1 MMESL
6 RNFLT
11 GPRLLIVVLICALPF
26 VFLGTSSLGSA
37 FNASF
42 GTINGEEV
50 SELDVQLASN
60 STVQRF
66 QSLYGADFEFDLLD
80 DDFKSQSI
88 KQELII
94 QKVLLAGARSMGFIN
109 ESTKQEIK
117 KDIIQS
123 PLFQVDGVFS
133 EDIYGAQVNS
143 NGFTKESYIDVM
155 TDFAASELFRTSFNS
170 INFITKNELFELASL
185 LEQSSN
191 INFIKINFEELKS
204 EIVNSS
210 EELLD
215 FYNENPSLF
224 FSDEEKSFK
233 YIILDKSDY
242 EDKVQIPDS
251 YLENSYAQYLL
262 RFEDSAQIRISHI
275 MVEKNNYDSTDQALE
290 SIKNIEDLLTSGND
304 FSSIAAEYSEDIVT
318 KDIGGDLDYFEKD
331 IFPVEFD
338 DAIQSLE
345 LNEYSKIIELDD
357 TFHILKVTEKNI
369 QEPLSEDQVKDDL
382 IKELIETESLALMQ
396 DDFDESENMILN
408 NNSLEEIASDLSKDI
423 SNSQLFT
430 SSNYDFELTESEIK
444 NYLFSPDSLKNVPYA
459 IELSDRVIVLA
470 INEVNEPALQDFDVV
485 EESIS
490 DMLSQSKAVEKI
502 VLMTNE
508 INAITDKEEIMSFIG
523 AYNYVAEE
531 SFVDVKRYSSLLP
544 REVLNTIF
552 NASGGSRINT
562 EASNGDNY
570 IIDVVGFN
578 YPPESEINEI
588 IEEYN
593 SIGEEIINTKMSQ
606 IVNEDVFQ
614 SARVN
619 LSNLIF

>member
-233 YIILDKSDY
+233 YIVLDKSDY

-423 SNSQLFT
+423 SNSQLYT

-570 IIDVVGFN
+570 IIDVIGFN
-578 YPPESEINEI
+578 YPLESEINEI

>member
-37 FNASF
+37 FNGSF
-42 GTINGEEV
+42 GSINGEDV

-66 QSLYGADFEFDLLD
+66 QSLYGADFEFDMLD

-88 KQELII
+88 KQELIV

-133 EDIYGAQVNS
+133 EDVYGAQVNS
-143 NGFTKESYIDVM
+143 NGFTKENYIDVM
-155 TDFAASELFRTSFNS
+155 TKFAASELFRTSFNS
-170 INFITKNELFELASL
+170 INFVTKNELFELASL
-185 LEQSSN
+185 LEQSSD

-233 YIILDKSDY
+233 YIVLDKSDY
-242 EDKVQIPDS
+242 GDKVQIPDS

-275 MVEKNNYDSTDQALE
+275 MVEKNNYDSSDQALE

-423 SNSQLFT
+423 SNSQLYT

-444 NYLFSPDSLKNVPYA
+444 NYLFSPDSLKNAPYA

-485 EESIS
+485 EEIIS

-570 IIDVVGFN
+570 IIDVIGFN

>member
-275 MVEKNNYDSTDQALE
+275 MVEKNNYDSSDQALE

-338 DAIQSLE
+338 EAIQGLE
-345 LNEYSKIIELDD
+345 LNEYSKIIELED

-423 SNSQLFT
+423 NNSQLYT

>member
-233 YIILDKSDY
+233 YIVLDKSDY

-275 MVEKNNYDSTDQALE
+275 MVEKNNYDSSDQALE

-382 IKELIETESLALMQ
+382 VRELIETESLALMQ

-423 SNSQLFT
+423 SNSQLYT

>member
-233 YIILDKSDY
+233 YIVLDKSDY

-619 LSNLIF
+619 LNNLIF

>member
-233 YIILDKSDY
+233 YIVLDKSDY

-382 IKELIETESLALMQ
+382 VRELIETESLALMQ

-423 SNSQLFT
+423 NNSQLYT

-444 NYLFSPDSLKNVPYA
+444 NYLFSSESLKNVPYA

>member
-338 DAIQSLE
+338 EAIQSLE

-423 SNSQLFT
+423 SNSQLYT

>member
-233 YIILDKSDY
+233 YIVLDKSDY

-275 MVEKNNYDSTDQALE
+275 MVEKNNYDSSDQALE

-338 DAIQSLE
+338 EAIQSLE

-408 NNSLEEIASDLSKDI
+408 NNSLEEIASELSKDI
-423 SNSQLFT
+423 SNSQLYT

-508 INAITDKEEIMSFIG
+508 INAITDKEEIKSFIG
-523 AYNYVAEE
+523 AYNYVAED

>member
-233 YIILDKSDY
+233 YIVLDKSDY

-275 MVEKNNYDSTDQALE
+275 MVEKNNYDSSDQALE

-423 SNSQLFT
+423 SNSQLYT

-470 INEVNEPALQDFDVV
+470 INEVNEPTLQDFDVV

-570 IIDVVGFN
+570 IINVVGFN
-578 YPPESEINEI
+578 YPLESEINEI

-619 LSNLIF
+619 LNNLIF

>member
-224 FSDEEKSFK
+224 FSDEEKSLK
-233 YIILDKSDY
+233 YIVLDKSDY

-275 MVEKNNYDSTDQALE
+275 MVEKNNYDSSDQALE

-408 NNSLEEIASDLSKDI
+408 NNSLEEIAADLSKDI
-423 SNSQLFT
+423 NNSQLYT

-444 NYLFSPDSLKNVPYA
+444 NYLFSPESLKNVPYA

-578 YPPESEINEI
+578 YPLESEINEI

>member
-1 MMESL
+1 MESL

-233 YIILDKSDY
+233 YIVLDKSDY

-423 SNSQLFT
+423 SNSQLYT

>member
-224 FSDEEKSFK
+224 FSDEEKSFN
-233 YIILDKSDY
+233 YIVLDKADY

-275 MVEKNNYDSTDQALE
+275 MVEKNNYDSSDQALE

-338 DAIQSLE
+338 EAIQSLE

-423 SNSQLFT
+423 SNSQLYT

>member
-275 MVEKNNYDSTDQALE
+275 MIEKINYDSSDLAVE
-290 SIKNIEDLLTSGND
+290 SIKNIEDLLISGNE

>member
-233 YIILDKSDY
+233 YIVLDKSDY

-423 SNSQLFT
+423 SNSQLYT

>member
-233 YIILDKSDY
+233 YIVLDKSDY

-275 MVEKNNYDSTDQALE
+275 MVEKNNYDSSDQALE

-345 LNEYSKIIELDD
+345 LNEYSKIIELED

-382 IKELIETESLALMQ
+382 VRELIETESLALMQ

-408 NNSLEEIASDLSKDI
+408 NNSLEEIAADLSKDI
-423 SNSQLFT
+423 NNSQLYT

-444 NYLFSPDSLKNVPYA
+444 NYLFSPQSLKNVPYA

-552 NASGGSRINT
+552 NATGGSRINT

>member
-42 GTINGEEV
+42 GSINGEDV

-66 QSLYGADFEFDLLD
+66 QSLYGADFEFDMLD

-88 KQELII
+88 KQELIV

-133 EDIYGAQVNS
+133 EDVYGAQVNS
-143 NGFTKESYIDVM
+143 NGFTKDNYIDVM
-155 TDFAASELFRTSFNS
+155 TNFAASELFRTSFNS
-170 INFITKNELFELASL
+170 INFVTKNELFELAGL
-185 LEQSSN
+185 LEQSSD

-204 EIVNSS
+204 EILNSS

-215 FYNENPSLF
+215 FFNENPSLF
-224 FSDEEKSFK
+224 FSEEEKSIK
-233 YIILDKSDY
+233 YIILDKLDY
-242 EDKVQIPDS
+242 KDKVEIPDS

-262 RFEDSAQIRISHI
+262 KFENSAQIRISHI
-275 MVEKNNYDSTDQALE
+275 MIEITNYDSRDLALE
-290 SIKNIEDLLTSGND
+290 SIKNIEDLLISGNE
-304 FSSIAAEYSEDIVT
+304 FSSVASQYSEDIVT
-318 KDIGGDLDYFEKD
+318 KDIGGDLEYFEKD

-345 LNEYSKIIELDD
+345 LNEFSKIIELED
-357 TFHILKVTEKNI
+357 TLHILKVTEKNI

-382 IKELIETESLALMQ
+382 IREIIETESLALMQ
-396 DDFDESENMILN
+396 DDFNETENMILN

-423 SNSQLFT
+423 TISELYT
-430 SSNYDFELTESEIK
+430 SSNYDFELTEFEIK
-444 NYLFSPDSLKNVPYA
+444 NYLFSPESLKNEPYA

-485 EESIS
+485 KESIS

-508 INAITDKEEIMSFIG
+508 INAITDKGEIMSFIG
-523 AYNYVAEE
+523 AYNYVVEE
-531 SFVDVKRYSSLLP
+531 TFVDVKRYSSLLP

-552 NASGGSRINT
+552 NSKGGSRINT
-562 EASNGDNY
+562 ESSNGDSY

-578 YPPESEINEI
+578 YPLESEINEV

-593 SIGEEIINTKMSQ
+593 SISEEIINIKMSQ

-619 LSNLIF
+619 LSNLLF

>member
-275 MVEKNNYDSTDQALE
+275 MVEKNNYDSSDQALE

-423 SNSQLFT
+423 SNSQLYT

-523 AYNYVAEE
+523 AYNYVAED

>member
-37 FNASF
+37 FNGSF
-42 GTINGEEV
+42 GTINGEDV
-50 SELDVQLASN
+50 TELDVQLASN
-60 STVQRF
+60 RTVQRF
-66 QSLYGADFEFDLLD
+66 QSLYGEDFEFDMLD

-88 KQELII
+88 KQELIV
-94 QKVLLAGARSMGFIN
+94 QKVLLAGARSLGFIN
-109 ESTKQEIK
+109 ESTKQDIK
-117 KDIIQS
+117 KEIIQS

-133 EDIYGAQVNS
+133 EDVYGAQVNS
-143 NGFTKESYIDVM
+143 NGYTKESYIDVM
-155 TDFAASELFRTSFNS
+155 TNFAASELFRTSFNS
-170 INFITKNELFELASL
+170 INFVTKNELFELASL
-185 LEQSSN
+185 LEQSSD

-210 EELLD
+210 EELAD

-233 YIILDKSDY
+233 YIVLDKSDY

-275 MVEKNNYDSTDQALE
+275 MIEKINYDSSDLAVE
-290 SIKNIEDLLTSGND
+290 AIKNIEDLLISGNE

-408 NNSLEEIASDLSKDI
+408 NNSLEEIAADLSKDI
-423 SNSQLFT
+423 NNSQLYT

-444 NYLFSPDSLKNVPYA
+444 NYLFSPESLKNVPYA

-470 INEVNEPALQDFDVV
+470 INEVNDPALQDFDVV

-523 AYNYVAEE
+523 AYNYVAED

-570 IIDVVGFN
+570 IIDVIGFN
-578 YPPESEINEI
+578 YPLESEINEI

-619 LSNLIF
+619 LNNLIF

>member
-1 MMESL
+1 MESL

-37 FNASF
+37 FNGSF
-42 GTINGEEV
+42 GTINGEDV
-50 SELDVQLASN
+50 TELDVQLASN
-60 STVQRF
+60 RTVQRF
-66 QSLYGADFEFDLLD
+66 QSLYGEDFEFDMLD

-88 KQELII
+88 KQELIV
-94 QKVLLAGARSMGFIN
+94 QKVLLAGARSLGFIN
-109 ESTKQEIK
+109 ESTKQDIK
-117 KDIIQS
+117 KEIIQS

-133 EDIYGAQVNS
+133 EDVYGAQVNS
-143 NGFTKESYIDVM
+143 NGYTKESYIDVM
-155 TDFAASELFRTSFNS
+155 TNFAASELFRTSFNS
-170 INFITKNELFELASL
+170 INFVTKNELFELASL
-185 LEQSSN
+185 LEQSSD

-210 EELLD
+210 EELAD

-233 YIILDKSDY
+233 YIVLDKSDY

-275 MVEKNNYDSTDQALE
+275 MIEKINYDSSDLAFE
-290 SIKNIEDLLTSGND
+290 SIKNIEDLLISGNE
-304 FSSIAAEYSEDIVT
+304 FSSIAADYSEDIVT

-338 DAIQSLE
+338 EAIQGLE
-345 LNEYSKIIELDD
+345 LNEYSKIIELED

-382 IKELIETESLALMQ
+382 VRELIETESLALMQ

-423 SNSQLFT
+423 NNSQLYT

-444 NYLFSPDSLKNVPYA
+444 NYLFSPESLKNVPYA

-508 INAITDKEEIMSFIG
+508 INAITDKEEIKSFIG
-523 AYNYVAEE
+523 AYNYVAED

>member
-233 YIILDKSDY
+233 YIVLDKSDY

-275 MVEKNNYDSTDQALE
+275 MVEKNNYDSSDQALE

-338 DAIQSLE
+338 EAIQSLE

-423 SNSQLFT
+423 SNSQLYT

>member
-42 GTINGEEV
+42 GTINGEDV

-60 STVQRF
+60 RTVQRF
-66 QSLYGADFEFDLLD
+66 QSLYGEDFDFDMLD

-88 KQELII
+88 KQELIA
-94 QKVLLAGARSMGFIN
+94 QKVLLAGARSMGFVN
-109 ESTKQEIK
+109 ESTKQDIK
-117 KDIIQS
+117 KEIIQS

-133 EDIYGAQVNS
+133 EDVYGAQVNS
-143 NGFTKESYIDVM
+143 NGYTKESYIDVM
-155 TDFAASELFRTSFNS
+155 TNFAASELFRTSFNS
-170 INFITKNELFELASL
+170 INFVTKNELFELASL
-185 LEQSSN
+185 LEQSTD

-233 YIILDKSDY
+233 YIVLDKSDY
-242 EDKVQIPDS
+242 KDKVQIPDS
-251 YLENSYAQYLL
+251 YLKNSYEQYLL
-262 RFEDSAQIRISHI
+262 RFENSAQIRIAHI
-275 MVEKNNYDSTDQALE
+275 MVEKINYDTRDLAFE
-290 SIKNIEDLLTSGND
+290 SIKNIEDSLIRGKE
-304 FSSIAAEYSEDIVT
+304 FSSAASEYSEDIVT

-338 DAIQSLE
+338 DAIQGLE
-345 LNEYSKIIELDD
+345 LNQISKIVELGD

-369 QEPLSEDQVKDDL
+369 QEPLSEDQVKNDL
-382 IKELIETESLALMQ
+382 VKELIETESLALMQ
-396 DDFDESENMILN
+396 DDFVESESMILN

-423 SNSQLFT
+423 STSKLFT
-430 SSNYDFELTESEIK
+430 SSNYDFELTELEIK
-444 NYLFSPDSLKNVPYA
+444 NYLFSSESLINEPYA
-459 IELSDRVIVLA
+459 IELTDRVIVLA
-470 INEVNEPALQDFDVV
+470 INEVNEPALRDFDVV
-485 EESIS
+485 TETIS
-490 DMLSQSKAVEKI
+490 DMLSQSKALEKI

-508 INAITDKEEIMSFIG
+508 INVLTDKEEIMKFIS

-531 SFVDVKRYSSLLP
+531 SFIDVKRYSSLLP

-552 NASGGSRINT
+552 NSSGGSKINT

-578 YPPESEINEI
+578 YPLESEINDV

-593 SIGEEIINTKMSQ
+593 SIGEEIISTKMSQ
-606 IVNEDVFQ
+606 IINEDVFQ

-619 LSNLIF
+619 LSNLLF

>member
-338 DAIQSLE
+338 EAIQGLE
-345 LNEYSKIIELDD
+345 LNEYSKIIELED

>member
-275 MVEKNNYDSTDQALE
+275 MIEKINYDSSDLAVE
-290 SIKNIEDLLTSGND
+290 SIKNIEDLLISGNE

-423 SNSQLFT
+423 SNSQLYT

-523 AYNYVAEE
+523 AYNYVAED

-552 NASGGSRINT
+552 NATGGSRINT

-570 IIDVVGFN
+570 IIDVIGFN
-578 YPPESEINEI
+578 YPLESEINEI

>member
-210 EELLD
+210 EELAD

-233 YIILDKSDY
+233 YIVLDKSDY

-275 MVEKNNYDSTDQALE
+275 MIEKINYDSSDLAFE
-290 SIKNIEDLLTSGND
+290 SIKNIEDLLISGNE

-338 DAIQSLE
+338 EAIQGLE
-345 LNEYSKIIELDD
+345 LNEYSKIIELED

-382 IKELIETESLALMQ
+382 TRELIETESLALMQ

-408 NNSLEEIASDLSKDI
+408 NNSLEEIAADLSKDI
-423 SNSQLFT
+423 NNSQLYT
-430 SSNYDFELTESEIK
+430 NSNYDFELTESEIK
-444 NYLFSPDSLKNVPYA
+444 NYLFSPESLKNVPYA

-523 AYNYVAEE
+523 AYNYVAED

-552 NASGGSRINT
+552 NATGGSRINT

>member
-275 MVEKNNYDSTDQALE
+275 MVEKNNYDSSDQALE

-338 DAIQSLE
+338 EAIQGLE
-345 LNEYSKIIELDD
+345 LNEYSKIIELED

-382 IKELIETESLALMQ
+382 VRELIETESLALMQ

-408 NNSLEEIASDLSKDI
+408 NNSLEEIAADLSKDI
-423 SNSQLFT
+423 NNSQLYT
-430 SSNYDFELTESEIK
+430 NSNYDFELTESEIK

-552 NASGGSRINT
+552 NASEGSRINT

-606 IVNEDVFQ
+606 IINEDVFQ

>member
-155 TDFAASELFRTSFNS
+155 SDFAASELFRTSFNS

-275 MVEKNNYDSTDQALE
+275 MVEKNNYDSSDQALE

-423 SNSQLFT
+423 SNSQLYT
-430 SSNYDFELTESEIK
+430 SSNYNFELTESEIK

-578 YPPESEINEI
+578 YPLESEINEI

>member
-1 MMESL
+1 MESL

-275 MVEKNNYDSTDQALE
+275 MVEKNNYDSSDQALE

>member
-185 LEQSSN
+185 LEQSSD

-233 YIILDKSDY
+233 YIVLDKSDY

-275 MVEKNNYDSTDQALE
+275 MIEKNNYDSTDQALE
-290 SIKNIEDLLTSGND
+290 SIKNIEDLFTSGND

-570 IIDVVGFN
+570 IIDVIGFN
-578 YPPESEINEI
+578 YPLESEINEI